1 MRLLWRRSKRRKWN
15 WDIDTCSLIWPASGD
30 PCQLLIICP
39 MLQSASR
46 DSLIND
52 VMKKS
57 NPHFWPIIPNT
68 ILQSRVLHQFISQDS
83 VTLLIAHVVKR
94 LSLSSLHSVYNERIC
109 GVYHIDLQH
118 SFMMSGTERNRYHIH
133 LCQIQHHY
141 IATLMISE
149 CLSQHGLHGLGCYM
163 HVRWMNKDDHLIHGM
178 SIILAWFNRFDS
190 IREQRIAAMYLY
202 WYRISS
208 SCSNL
213 R

>member
-1 MRLLWRRSKRRKWN
+1 MMLWRNQILTFDPSFQIQYFKAVFYTSSFRR
-15 WDIDTCSLIWPASGD
+15 TAC
-30 PCQLLIICP
+30 
-39 MLQSASR
+39 
-46 DSLIND
+46 
-52 VMKKS
+52 
-57 NPHFWPIIPNT
+57 
-68 ILQSRVLHQFISQDS
+68 

-213 R
+213 RY